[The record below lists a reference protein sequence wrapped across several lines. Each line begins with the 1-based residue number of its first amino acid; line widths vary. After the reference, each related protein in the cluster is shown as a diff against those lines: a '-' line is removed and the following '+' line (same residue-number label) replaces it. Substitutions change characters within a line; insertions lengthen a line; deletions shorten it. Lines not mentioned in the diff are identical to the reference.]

1 MKTTYKFFLII
12 IFSLFFYSCE
22 DFMDIHKQYIEDGE
36 IIYAPKPDS
45 IAFIGGHNRILFR
58 CWMYNGINVKTINV
72 SWNDGMDSLSIPV
85 TFKTEMD
92 SLEIMLSDMPEK
104 SYTFHTHSVDNFG
117 HHSLI
122 VTNFGSSYGD
132 IYISVSYTHL
142 DVYKRQFLLHSYEI
156 IGITDRT
163 LFIQKRGTYFPCM
176 KKN

>member
-1 MKTTYKFFLII
+1 
-12 IFSLFFYSCE
+12 
-22 DFMDIHKQYIEDGE
+22 MDIHKQYIEDGE

-132 IYISVSYTHL
+132 IYISSLTNRRIKGLSLTDKFGTIEWFSAPEGLIANEIKYL
-142 DVYKRQFLLHSYEI
+142 KKRWYSGHCYYAGYRL
-156 IGITDRT
+156 
-163 LFIQKRGTYFPCM
+163 
-176 KKN
+176 